1 MSDGVQEEM
10 KMRKIPALVALLTLT
25 IGLTVPAGA
34 VDVPDEQW
42 FLPTPYTTSG
52 QELQSITIQE
62 NLQIA
67 ANTSSLSSV
76 VRDALWQDR
85 YCKTIS
91 DEFCGTAME
100 MRFDAILPRCATD
113 AETNCVVGISAISP
127 NGEEKNGTF
136 IRNFPDVGFTDF
148 PAAPERNLPQGS
160 TPSLW
165 KIPGLTNGGG
175 TDEYLINFTLRGSVY
190 NNKDKFN
197 FSGYSSFISPVTVKS
212 GRYGRFQK
220 KDGRGKDQ
228 VECVRLALACGSEML
243 SRSGDETKICASI
256 EEGACA
262 LKQSFPSGYRFKFKV
277 RLSTSPTGW
286 LHGRLKAPEVVI
298 SKTNSGIDLT
308 VEGDPVVVPA
318 IGATQPYASLPENM
332 RAVYKGL
339 GGGSYGEQGPTG
351 RRNQIAEPAPD
362 REATFAEYA
371 LWKDYIKD
379 KANASPSNWTVR
391 TLDIASDTAECFKD
405 TSKFIGVVTTNAMMY
420 SGGPPVFN
428 KAAGTLEYKVG
439 APHLTSKGEVFK
451 GSYDLQVNSEVAR
464 CLYKFTSAPIQAS
477 ISIVNETGENSVATT
492 VVNEKDGWLRLAAY
506 GFTFSTPIVK
516 VTLTQAA
523 PAPTPTATPAVAKP
537 IAAKKTAITC
547 IKGKT
552 IKKVTAVNPKCPS
565 GYRKK

>member
-1 MSDGVQEEM
+1 M
-10 KMRKIPALVALLTLT
+10 KMKKIPALIALLTLT

-34 VDVPDEQW
+34 VDLPDEQW
-42 FLPTPYTTSG
+42 FLPTPYTTGG

-76 VRDALWQDR
+76 VRNALGQDR

-91 DEFCGTAME
+91 DEFCGTAAE

-113 AETNCVVGISAISP
+113 AETNCVVSISAISP
-127 NGEEKNGTF
+127 AGEEKTGTYV
-136 IRNFPDVGFTDF
+136 RNFPDAGFTDF

-165 KIPGLTNGGG
+165 KIPGLINGGG
-175 TDEYLINFTLRGSVY
+175 TDEYLINFTLRGNVF
-190 NNKDKFN
+190 NTRDKFN
-197 FSGYSSFISPVTVKS
+197 FNGYSAFISPVTVKQ
-212 GRYGRFQK
+212 GGYGRFQK
-220 KDGRGKDQ
+220 RDGRGKDQ

-243 SRSGDETKICASI
+243 GRSADETKICASI

-286 LHGRLKAPEVVI
+286 VHGRLKAPVVDI

-318 IGATQPYASLPENM
+318 IGATQPYASLPENI
-332 RAVYKGL
+332 RDLYKGHY
-339 GGGSYGEQGPTG
+339 GGGSYGDQGPTG
-351 RRNQIAEPAPD
+351 RRNQISQPAPD
-362 REATFAEYA
+362 QETTFAEYA

-391 TLDIASDTAECFKD
+391 TLEVTRDTAECFND

-428 KAAGTLEYKVG
+428 KSAGTLEYKVG
-439 APHLTSKGEVFK
+439 SPHLTSKGEVFK

-464 CLYKFTSAPIQAS
+464 CLYKFTSAPIQAN
-477 ISIVNETGENSVATT
+477 ISIVNETGESSIATT

-506 GFTFSTPIVK
+506 GFTFSTPTVK
-516 VTLTQAA
+516 ITLTQAA
-523 PAPTPTATPAVAKP
+523 AVPTPSATPTPTASAKP
-537 IAAKKTAITC
+537 VAAKKTSITC
-547 IKGKT
+547 VKGKT
-552 IKKVTAVNPKCPS
+552 TKKVTAVNPKCPS
-565 GYRKK
+565 GYKKK

>member
-1 MSDGVQEEM
+1 M
-10 KMRKIPALVALLTLT
+10 KMNKIPALIASLTLT

-34 VDVPDEQW
+34 LDLPEEQW

-67 ANTSSLSSV
+67 ENTSSLSAV
-76 VRDALWQDR
+76 LDRATYQER
-85 YCKTIS
+85 YCQTIS
-91 DEFCGTAME
+91 DEFCGTAKD
-100 MRFDAILPRCATD
+100 MRFEAILPKCATD
-113 AETNCVVGISAISP
+113 AETNCIVSISAISSTRD
-127 NGEEKNGTF
+127 EKTGTYV
-136 IRNFPDVGFTDF
+136 RNFPDAGFTDF
-148 PAAPERNLPQGS
+148 PSAPERNLPQGS

-175 TDEYLINFTLRGSVY
+175 TDEYLINFTLRGRIGS
-190 NNKDKFN
+190 NTDKFI

-243 SRSGDETKICASI
+243 SRSADETKICASI

-262 LKQSFPSGYRFKFKV
+262 LKQSFPAGYRFKFKV

-286 LHGRLKAPEVVI
+286 VHGRLKAPEVVI
-298 SKTNSGIDLT
+298 SKTNSGVELT

-318 IGATQPYASLPENM
+318 IGVTQPYASLPENM
-332 RAVYKGL
+332 RAFYKGQF
-339 GGGSYGEQGPTG
+339 GGSYGEQGPTG
-351 RRNQIAEPAPD
+351 RRNQISPPAPD

-391 TLDIASDTAECFKD
+391 TLDISSDTAECFKD

-428 KAAGTLEYKVG
+428 KSAGTLEYKVG
-439 APHLTSKGEVFK
+439 SPHLTSKGEVFK

-464 CLYKFTSAPIQAS
+464 CLYKFTSAPIQAN
-477 ISIVNETGENSVATT
+477 ISIVNETGESSIATT

-506 GFTFSTPIVK
+506 GFTFSTPTVK
-516 VTLTQAA
+516 ITLTQAA
-523 PAPTPTATPAVAKP
+523 PVPTPTPTATPKASAKP
-537 IAAKKTAITC
+537 VVAKKTSITC
-547 IKGKT
+547 VKGKT
-552 IKKVTAVNPKCPS
+552 TKKVTAVNPKCPS
-565 GYRKK
+565 GYKKK

>member
-1 MSDGVQEEM
+1 M

-25 IGLTVPAGA
+25 IGLAVPAGA
-34 VDVPDEQW
+34 VDLPEEQW

-67 ANTSSLSSV
+67 ANTSSLSAVIDKATS
-76 VRDALWQDR
+76 QER

-91 DEFCGTAME
+91 DEFCGTATN
-100 MRFDAILPRCATD
+100 MRFEAILPRCATD
-113 AETNCVVGISAISP
+113 TETNCVVGISAISP
-127 NGEEKNGTF
+127 TGEEKTGNYA
-136 IRNFPDVGFTDF
+136 RNFPDSGFTDF
-148 PAAPERNLPQGS
+148 PAAPEKNLPQGS

-165 KIPGLTNGGG
+165 KIPGLINGGG
-175 TDEYLINFTLRGSVY
+175 TDEYLINFTLFGRIG
-190 NNKDKFN
+190 NNTDRFN
-197 FSGYSSFISPVTVKS
+197 FIGYSSFISPVTVKP
-212 GRYGRFQK
+212 GGYGRFQK
-220 KDGRGKDQ
+220 RDGRGKDQ

-243 SRSGDETKICASI
+243 GRSADETKICASI

-298 SKTNSGIDLT
+298 LKTNSGIDLS

-318 IGATQPYASLPENM
+318 IGATQPYASLPENI
-332 RAVYKGL
+332 RELYKGHY
-339 GGGSYGEQGPTG
+339 GGGSYGDQGPTG
-351 RRNQIAEPAPD
+351 RRNQISQPAPD

-523 PAPTPTATPAVAKP
+523 PVPTPTPSAIPTAPAIAKP

>member
-1 MSDGVQEEM
+1 
-10 KMRKIPALVALLTLT
+10 
-25 IGLTVPAGA
+25 
-34 VDVPDEQW
+34 
-42 FLPTPYTTSG
+42 
-52 QELQSITIQE
+52 
-62 NLQIA
+62 
-67 ANTSSLSSV
+67 
-76 VRDALWQDR
+76 
-85 YCKTIS
+85 
-91 DEFCGTAME
+91 
-100 MRFDAILPRCATD
+100 MRFEAILPRCATD
-113 AETNCVVGISAISP
+113 TETNCVVGISAISP
-127 NGEEKNGTF
+127 TGEEKTGNYA
-136 IRNFPDVGFTDF
+136 RNFPDSGFTDF
-148 PAAPERNLPQGS
+148 PAAPEKNLPQGS

-165 KIPGLTNGGG
+165 KIPGLINGGG
-175 TDEYLINFTLRGSVY
+175 TDEYLINFTLFGRIG
-190 NNKDKFN
+190 NNTDKFN
-197 FSGYSSFISPVTVKS
+197 FIGYSSFISPVTVKP
-212 GRYGRFQK
+212 GGYGRFQK
-220 KDGRGKDQ
+220 RDGRGKDQ

-243 SRSGDETKICASI
+243 GRSADETKICASI

-298 SKTNSGIDLT
+298 LKTNSGIDLS

-318 IGATQPYASLPENM
+318 IGATQPYASLPENI
-332 RAVYKGL
+332 RELYKGHY
-339 GGGSYGEQGPTG
+339 GGGSYGDQGPTG
-351 RRNQIAEPAPD
+351 RRNQISQPAPD

-523 PAPTPTATPAVAKP
+523 PAPTPTATPTGAKP

-565 GYRKK
+565 GFRKK

>member
-1 MSDGVQEEM
+1 MLG
-10 KMRKIPALVALLTLT
+10 R
-25 IGLTVPAGA
+25 
-34 VDVPDEQW
+34 
-42 FLPTPYTTSG
+42 
-52 QELQSITIQE
+52 
-62 NLQIA
+62 
-67 ANTSSLSSV
+67 
-76 VRDALWQDR
+76 
-85 YCKTIS
+85 
-91 DEFCGTAME
+91 
-100 MRFDAILPRCATD
+100 
-113 AETNCVVGISAISP
+113 SA
-127 NGEEKNGTF
+127 
-136 IRNFPDVGFTDF
+136 
-148 PAAPERNLPQGS
+148 
-160 TPSLW
+160 
-165 KIPGLTNGGG
+165 
-175 TDEYLINFTLRGSVY
+175 
-190 NNKDKFN
+190 
-197 FSGYSSFISPVTVKS
+197 
-212 GRYGRFQK
+212 
-220 KDGRGKDQ
+220 
-228 VECVRLALACGSEML
+228 
-243 SRSGDETKICASI
+243 DETKICASI

-351 RRNQIAEPAPD
+351 RRNQISEPAPD

-391 TLDIASDTAECFKD
+391 TLDVTSDTAACFND
-405 TSKFIGVVTTNAMMY
+405 STKFVGVVTTNAMMY

-428 KAAGTLEYKVG
+428 QSEGTLEYKVG

-477 ISIVNETGENSVATT
+477 ISIVNETGEKSIATT

-523 PAPTPTATPAVAKP
+523 PVPTPSATPTAPAKP
-537 IAAKKTAITC
+537 VAAKKTAITC
-547 IKGKT
+547 IKGKI